1 MPKNQKKKH
10 VYLEDM
16 FSSAP
21 IELIKLMYYNTGIT
35 LNYVE
40 LRSYNL

>member
-21 IELIKLMYYNTGIT
+21 IELIKYNE
-35 LNYVE
+35 LEYRNHVE
-40 LRSYNL
+40 LH

>member
-21 IELIKLMYYNTGIT
+21 IGSIKYYELEYRNH
-35 LNYVE
+35 VE
-40 LRSYNL
+40 LH

>member
-21 IELIKLMYYNTGIT
+21 IELIKYN
-35 LNYVE
+35 E
-40 LRSYNL
+40 L